1 VAHVEIAAEGP
12 GGAGAKLA
20 RLGALQA
27 DDAGEGMQ
35 IEGGAGKAAGLGAF
49 QFPDKEVVFGKLA
62 REQAEAGNEAGPGE
76 ALVGVGLDD
85 DFKRVAGLRAVDGD
99 RTGERVNLERVKF
112 GGEIGGGPLG
122 PNLPT
127 RGVGALEGDG
137 VAGRDGETR
146 GRRVVPTVAEGLGRE
161 GVVHGGG
168 RCVLLVNHE
177 GHEDHEGRGGKVEV
191 EERKTGAVYQV

>member
-1 VAHVEIAAEGP
+1 MRFDLSGNRRRYQFILSLIALWVN
-12 GGAGAKLA
+12 AGY
-20 RLGALQA
+20 LGLKSWPVLRYSVR
-27 DDAGEGMQ
+27 G
-35 IEGGAGKAAGLGAF
+35 IRYLCI
-49 QFPDKEVVFGKLA
+49 
-62 REQAEAGNEAGPGE
+62 
-76 ALVGVGLDD
+76 
-85 DFKRVAGLRAVDGD
+85 GLRAVDGD